1 MRPQTRQVLHRVRRR
16 RLLRRNSASTLR
28 LVTAVSGRRGPQNDI
43 VLVGLLLVPGLGV
56 DLGEAVLV
64 LVNLLQDAGL
74 GVAGQTARLVC
85 FLVGLAD
92 LEGGDVVWVLGA
104 ALNDHRIV
112 AILDLSY
119 LLLVGAQDHVF
130 LRVLLQVLV
139 ALLHAPSQVQVVV
152 GLAGG
157 ALLWVAALVVRETA
171 ALDRNLGAL
180 GAVRNLL
187 LVAYRSIL
195 RISII
200 CS

>member
-16 RLLRRNSASTLR
+16 RLLRRNSAGTLR

-74 GVAGQTARLVC
+74 GVAGQTARLVR

-187 LVAYRSIL
+187 LVA
-195 RISII
+195 
-200 CS
+200 